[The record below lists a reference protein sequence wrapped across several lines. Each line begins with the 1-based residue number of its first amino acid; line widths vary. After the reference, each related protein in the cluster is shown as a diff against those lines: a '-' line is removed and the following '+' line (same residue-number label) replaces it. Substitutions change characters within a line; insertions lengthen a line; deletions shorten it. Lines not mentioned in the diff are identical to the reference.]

1 MCNRVSNIV
10 ELIGPDRWR
19 HVCGAENPADCASR
33 GLFPSEILHH
43 ELWWNGPDW
52 LRSSPFVWPNGK
64 QLTATPVLEEIRQ
77 ASHHAVAEDKIPV
90 IDPDRYS
97 SYTRLTRVTAWIQRF
112 VYNCQTKV
120 RGKPKKTSPHLLVF
134 ELQVAEVYWYF
145 FIQEQHFKQ
154 EISALRNGLE
164 LPRSSSLIPLH
175 PILDQ
180 DGLLRVGGR
189 ESNTYASQHPVIV
202 HSAHPVTRL
211 IIRTEHLRLLHAGP
225 ALLSCALDR
234 RYHIIGGRKAVR
246 SVTRAC
252 VTCRRTSTKPQ
263 NQVTGQLPAER
274 VSPDSVFSKAGLDY
288 AGPFYIKQGNVRKPT
303 IVKAYACLFV
313 SLSVKA
319 IHIEL
324 VSDLTTAAFIACLR
338 RFVARRGKPTLL
350 WSDNGTNFVGASREL
365 NELFEFLT

>member
-1 MCNRVSNIV
+1 MVKKLTIPRLELCGAVLLAQLLDNVRKVFDLPTTQLYAWTDSTIVLSWLNGDPKRFKTYVCNRVSNIV

-52 LRSSPFVWPNGK
+52 LRSSPFDWPHGK

-77 ASHHAVAEDKIPV
+77 ASHHAVAEDKKPV

-112 VYNCQTKV
+112 VHNCQAKV
-120 RGKPKKTSPHLLVF
+120 RGKPKETSPHLLVF
-134 ELQVAEVYWYF
+134 ELQVAEVYWHF

-189 ESNTYASQHPVIV
+189 ESNSNILMLASIQSSFIV
-202 HSAHPVTRL
+202 L
-211 IIRTEHLRLLHAGP
+211 I
-225 ALLSCALDR
+225 
-234 RYHIIGGRKAVR
+234 
-246 SVTRAC
+246 
-252 VTCRRTSTKPQ
+252 
-263 NQVTGQLPAER
+263 QLP
-274 VSPDSVFSKAGLDY
+274 G
-288 AGPFYIKQGNVRKPT
+288 
-303 IVKAYACLFV
+303 
-313 SLSVKA
+313 
-319 IHIEL
+319 
-324 VSDLTTAAFIACLR
+324 
-338 RFVARRGKPTLL
+338 
-350 WSDNGTNFVGASREL
+350 
-365 NELFEFLT
+365 